1 MFSTTIERMII
12 ELESGMF
19 GVTATERTLHP
30 KWHKWY
36 QLTDFEIDNYPSWTD
51 TFQLQISPTLV

>member
-1 MFSTTIERMII
+1 MFSTTIERMIL

-30 KWHKWY
+30 KWNKWY
-36 QLTDFEIDNYPSWTD
+36 LLTDFEIENWNDLSDIETK
-51 TFQLQISPTLV
+51 QLS

>member
-1 MFSTTIERMII
+1 MFSTTIERMIL

-30 KWHKWY
+30 KWNKWY
-36 QLTDFEIDNYPSWTD
+36 QLTDFEIENWHDLSDIETK
-51 TFQLQISPTLV
+51 QLS

>member
-1 MFSTTIERMII
+1 MFSTTIERMIL

-30 KWHKWY
+30 KWNKWY
-36 QLTDFEIDNYPSWTD
+36 QLTDFEIENWNDLSDIETK
-51 TFQLQISPTLV
+51 QLS

>member
-36 QLTDFEIDNYPSWTD
+36 QLTDFEIDNWNDLSDIETK
-51 TFQLQISPTLV
+51 QLS

>member
-30 KWHKWY
+30 KWNKWY
-36 QLTDFEIDNYPSWTD
+36 QLTDFEIENWNDLSDIETK
-51 TFQLQISPTLV
+51 QLS